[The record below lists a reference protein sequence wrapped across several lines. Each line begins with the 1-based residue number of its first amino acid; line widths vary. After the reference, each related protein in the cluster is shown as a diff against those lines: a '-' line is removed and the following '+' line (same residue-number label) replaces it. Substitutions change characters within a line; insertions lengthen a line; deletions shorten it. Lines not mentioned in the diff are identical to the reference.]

1 MSNQGKVRIRSVGK
15 YIPKRILT
23 NEDLTEWL
31 DTSDEWITS
40 RTGIKQRH
48 ISTTENTS
56 DLCTEAALKALDK
69 VKVKA
74 EEVGLIIVATMSP
87 DAHSP
92 SVACTVQSNIQ
103 AENAMAFDINAACSG
118 FVYACSVAEKM
129 LSVGPYQYALVIGGE
144 VMSKVVDWK
153 DRSTAVLFGD
163 GAGCVLLEKNNHTHS
178 FIGEDIH
185 ADGSRGQSLTSGEVA
200 VNNLLTSGNEV
211 NPYLQMNGRDIF
223 DFVVRSVP
231 KSITEVVEANQLRLE
246 EVDFFLLHQ
255 ANARLIKA
263 VSKKLKQP
271 IEKFPKNIDQYGN
284 TSAASIPILLEELI
298 TNGDIQLGS
307 NQTIVLTGFGG
318 GLTWGS
324 LLIKL

>member
-1 MSNQGKVRIRSVGK
+1 MGK
-15 YIPKRILT
+15 YIPEKILT
-23 NEDLTEWL
+23 NDDLTEWL

-56 DLCTEAALKALDK
+56 DLCTEAAMKALGK

-74 EEVGLIIVATMSP
+74 EEIGLLIVATMSP

-92 SVACTVQSNIQ
+92 SVACTVQSNIH
-103 AENAMAFDINAACSG
+103 AKNAMAFDINAACSG

-129 LSVGPYQYALVIGGE
+129 LSVSPYQYALVIGGE

-163 GAGCVLLEKNNHTHS
+163 GAGCVLLEKNENTHS
-178 FIGEDIH
+178 FIGENLH
-185 ADGSRGQSLTSGEVA
+185 ADGSRGSSLTSGEVA
-200 VNNLLTSGNEV
+200 VNNLLTSGNKA
-211 NPYLQMNGRDIF
+211 NPHLQMNGRDIF
-223 DFVVRSVP
+223 DFVIRSVP
-231 KSITEVVEANQLRLE
+231 KSIIEVVEANQLQLE
-246 EVDFFLLHQ
+246 EIDYFLLHQ

-271 IEKFPKNIDQYGN
+271 IEKFPQNIDQYGN
-284 TSAASIPILLEELI
+284 TSAASIPILLDELI
-298 TNGDIQLGS
+298 EHGDIQLNS